1 MTSKR
6 DYLTIGEVVEQ
17 LKSRYPDLSISK
29 VRYYED
35 EKIIRPERTAG
46 GYRKFRKEDVQRLE
60 LALRLQKE
68 RYLPLN
74 VIRQNLDM
82 LDMGQVAP
90 DIRQLS
96 RTDDHHGSDG
106 DDQPVPVDKAI
117 SSIGISPETVKM
129 LENFGIVKPIR
140 TADGKCY
147 TSADVKIM
155 VIAREMSKYGIEPR
169 HLRMY
174 ASLAEKE
181 ADLFQTILY
190 PITRQKSDDRNQR
203 IKEVLESLTDL
214 SNQLKSQLLGKKVR
228 EYLQT
233 VT

>member
-1 MTSKR
+1 M
-6 DYLTIGEVVEQ
+6 TIGEVVEQ
-17 LKSRYPDLSISK
+17 LKPRYPDLSISK

-82 LDMGQVAP
+82 MDMGQVAP
-90 DIRQLS
+90 DIRQLT
-96 RTDDHHGSDG
+96 RSDNHQGAEG

-117 SSIGISPETVKM
+117 SSIGIAPETVRM
-129 LENFGIVKPIR
+129 LESFGIVKPIR
-140 TADGKCY
+140 TSDGKCY

-190 PITRQKSDDRNQR
+190 PITRQKSDDKSQR
-203 IKEVLESLTDL
+203 IKEALENLSDL
-214 SNQLKSQLLGKKVR
+214 SNQLKAQLLDKRVK